1 MSRQEILFE
10 INDLSKHFTLDKHH
24 TLKAVS
30 HVSLTIARGETVGL
44 VGESGCGKTTLGRTL
59 KRLYQATSGEVLYKG
74 QNIFKMNRAQAHIYA
89 KEVQMIFQDPYSS
102 LNPRMT
108 VREIIREGM
117 TAHNILNNDRTK
129 QDARIHELLVMVGLN
144 TEHADRFPHE
154 FSGGQ
159 RQRIG
164 IARALAVNPEVI
176 ICDEPTSALDVSIQ
190 AQVVNLLKRL
200 QKEFNITLIFIS
212 HNLSLVKYISDRI
225 GVMYLGSMVELATS
239 DKLYEAPAHP
249 YTEALMSAIPIP
261 DPELQKQRKL
271 IQLEGDIPS
280 PINTTDGLCSFMG
293 RCPYACEACKSMT
306 VTLHTVDEN
315 HLATCNSVLKRKVE
329 AI

>member
-1 MSRQEILFE
+1 MNEQEVLFE
-10 INDLSKHFTLDKHH
+10 IRDLSKHFVLDKHH

-30 HVSLTIARGETVGL
+30 HVSLSIARGETVGL

-59 KRLYQATSGEVLYKG
+59 KRLYCATSGEVFYKG
-74 QNIFKMNRAQAHIYA
+74 QNIFKMNKAQAHKYA

-117 TAHNILNNDRTK
+117 TAHSILSNDRTK
-129 QDARIHELLVMVGLN
+129 QDARIHELLEMVGLN

-164 IARALAVNPEVI
+164 VARALAVDPEVI

-200 QKEFNITLIFIS
+200 QKEFNLTLIFIS

-225 GVMYLGSMVELATS
+225 GVMYLGSMVELAPA
-239 DKLYEAPAHP
+239 DRLYETPSHP

-261 DPELQKQRKL
+261 DPQLQKQRSL
-271 IQLEGDIPS
+271 IELEGDIPS
-280 PINTTDGLCSFMG
+280 PINTQDGTCSFLG
-293 RCPYACEACKSMT
+293 RCPYANEACKNKT
-306 VTLHTVDEN
+306 VSLQEVGKN
-315 HLATCNSVLKRKVE
+315 HLATCDSVLKRE
-329 AI
+329 AAAV

>member
-1 MSRQEILFE
+1 MSDQEVLFE
-10 INDLSKHFTLDKHH
+10 IRDLSKHFVLDKRH
-24 TLKAVS
+24 TLKAVR
-30 HVSLTIARGETVGL
+30 HVSLKVLRGETVGL
-44 VGESGCGKTTLGRTL
+44 VGESGCGKTTLGRTI
-59 KRLYQATSGEVLYKG
+59 KRLYHATSGEVLYKG
-74 QNIFKMNRAQAHIYA
+74 QDIFKMNKAQARQYA

-117 TAHNILNNDRTK
+117 CTHCILGNDRQK
-129 QDARIHELLVMVGLN
+129 QDARIQELLQMVGLN
-144 TEHADRFPHE
+144 AEHADRFPHE

-200 QKEFNITLIFIS
+200 QDEFNLTLIFIS

-225 GVMYLGSMVELATS
+225 GVMYLGGIVELAPS
-239 DKLYEAPAHP
+239 DELYETPAHP

-261 DPELQKQRKL
+261 DPQLQKKRKL
-271 IQLEGDIPS
+271 IELEGDIPS
-280 PINTTDGLCSFMG
+280 PINTADYKCAFLG
-293 RCPYACEACKSMT
+293 RCPYSDAECETKS
-306 VTLHTVDEN
+306 VKLHEIEKN
-315 HLATCNSVLKRKVE
+315 HFTDCDKVLKKEGKR
-329 AI
+329 